1 MQIVSRVVV
10 SCVTTEVV
18 KVVSP
23 AISIRADRI
32 HLLNYV
38 KRSREGD
45 PSETA
50 RERLYDTVYGE
61 NVRRLR
67 EAGIEIMEHRD
78 VRPYIFDE
86 CFHAIYDILT
96 EEKGRG
102 SALYVN
108 VSAGSPEYAAAASIA
123 SMMIEGVNL
132 FSVGTKA
139 SGYTVPFDRQLEL
152 LTHEGEIVGT
162 AFEVYNPIGIDPFPL
177 PTPDVESLKALKVFA
192 SVPEGARSNVNV
204 IRELMR
210 RGMWRFSRGDGPK
223 GTTFEMEESGE
234 HRTCLEEYKRRQR
247 KEAVLYQRG
256 YIDVWK
262 KQQGWIEKSQAH
274 PKRYCLTDK
283 GKRYVD
289 IFCSDTVF
297 KL

>member
-1 MQIVSRVVV
+1 MKIVSRVVV

-18 KVVSP
+18 KVVDP
-23 AISIRADRI
+23 AVSIRADRI

-38 KRSREGD
+38 KRSREGN
-45 PSETA
+45 PSEMA
-50 RERLYDTVYGE
+50 RERLYDTVYEE
-61 NVRRLR
+61 NVKRLK
-67 EAGIEIMEHRD
+67 EADIEIVEHRD
-78 VRPYIFDE
+78 VRPYKFDE

-96 EEKGRG
+96 EEKRTG

-123 SMMIEGVNL
+123 SMMIDGVSL
-132 FSVGTKA
+132 FSVGAKA
-139 SGYTVPFDRQLEL
+139 SSYTVPFDKQLDL
-152 LTHEGEIVGT
+152 LTHDGEIVGT
-162 AFEVYNPIGIDPFPL
+162 AFEVYEPIGIDPFPL
-177 PTPDVESLKALKVFA
+177 PTPDVESLKAMKVFA
-192 SVPEGARSNVNV
+192 SIPEATRSNVNV

-210 RGMWRFSRGDGPK
+210 RGMWRFSQEDGLK
-223 GTTFEMEESGE
+223 GTTLEMEESGE
-234 HRTCLEEYKRRQR
+234 HRTRLEEYKKRQR

-262 KQQGWIEKSQAH
+262 KQQGWIEKSRAH

-283 GKRYVD
+283 GKRYVN
-289 IFCSDTVF
+289 IFCSDAVF